1 MIPNR
6 PVFALLALLVTFS
19 GAFALVPET
28 TPSGRFSMPADAP
41 PDLTPARLQM
51 KKMLEAFNSGSR
63 EVLEKY
69 REHNLSPFWLH
80 PPDNDAALAW
90 QKSTGG
96 WIPVA
101 IEDKSRTGVVAL
113 LRNVDSDDLF
123 MMGVGVELLPPH
135 RLISI
140 ELEYATDAPERFWP
154 EQVSDEEAMDL
165 LRADLARR
173 VSLGKFSGA
182 VLVSHEDQVL
192 FRQGF
197 GFADRETDTP
207 NTPETRFRIGAM
219 GNMFTAVAL
228 MRLVQDGKLALS
240 DTVGKLLPGLANE
253 DVGRLTLEQLLTN
266 TGGTDDV
273 EHLGSQMDLRKLR
286 THSDYVAEFGDSEL
300 LYRPGQRFKFS
311 TLGYILL
318 GAVIEHA
325 TGHSYYDYVRD
336 VVYRPAGMTRTD
348 ALPEDEPVDGRA
360 MPYRREPGTEAW
372 VASPELMP
380 YRGTAAGNGYSTV
393 DDLARFVNALQSHR
407 LLDARHTG
415 MLLEPRVRVWGHTN
429 YCYGFVDERY
439 GNTRHWISHG
449 GGIEG
454 QNGELLFSPETGHVI
469 VVLANFDEPIAKN
482 VARFVA
488 ARLPGP
494 EYGIPHVQLSA
505 NKKEVSHEN

>member
-6 PVFALLALLVTFS
+6 LVFALLACVVTFS

-28 TPSGRFSMPADAP
+28 EPSGVFSMPADAP
-41 PDLTPARLQM
+41 PGLTPARLQM
-51 KKMLEAFNSGSR
+51 QKMLEAFNSGSR
-63 EVLEKY
+63 EALDRY

-80 PPDNDAALAW
+80 PPDDDAALWW

-96 WIPVA
+96 WVPVA
-101 IEDKSRTGVVAL
+101 MEDKSRTQVVAL

-135 RLISI
+135 RLMSV
-140 ELEYATDAPERFWP
+140 ELEYATNAPARFWP
-154 EQVSDEEAMDL
+154 EPVSDAEALDL

-182 VLVSHEDQVL
+182 VRVARDDQVL

-197 GFADRETDTP
+197 GFADRESDTP
-207 NTPETRFRIGAM
+207 NTPDTRFRIGAM
-219 GNMFTAVAL
+219 GNMFTAVAIL
-228 MRLVQDGKLALS
+228 RLVQDGKLVVS
-240 DTVGKLLPGLANE
+240 DPVGKLLPELASE
-253 DVGRLTLEQLLTN
+253 DVGRVTLEQLLTN

-273 EHLGSQMDLRKLR
+273 EHLGWRKDLRKLR
-286 THSDYVAEFGDSEL
+286 THSDYVAGFGDSEL
-300 LYRPGQRFKFS
+300 VYRPGEHFRFS

-318 GAVIEHA
+318 GAVIERQ
-325 TGHSYYDYVRD
+325 TGRSYYDFVRD

-348 ALPEDEPVDGRA
+348 ALPEDQPVEGRA
-360 MPYRREPGTEAW
+360 TPYRRPPGTAVW
-372 VASPELMP
+372 TAIPELMP

-393 DDLARFVNALQSHR
+393 DDLDRFVKALLSHR
-407 LLDARHTG
+407 LLDANHTA
-415 MLLEPRVRVWGHTN
+415 MLLEPRVRMWGHAN

-439 GNTRHWISHG
+439 ASDRHWISHG

-469 VVLANFDEPIAKN
+469 VVLANFDAPVAKN
-482 VARFVA
+482 VSRFIA
-488 ARLPGP
+488 ARLPGA
-494 EYGIPHVQLSA
+494 EHDIPHVQLS
-505 NKKEVSHEN
+505 VSQ